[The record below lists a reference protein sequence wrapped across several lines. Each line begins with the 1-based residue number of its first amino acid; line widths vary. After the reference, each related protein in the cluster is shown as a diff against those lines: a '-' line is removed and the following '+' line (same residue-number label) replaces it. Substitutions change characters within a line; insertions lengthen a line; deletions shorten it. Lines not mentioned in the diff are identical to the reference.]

1 MAQDNLSRKM
11 SRGLPKRSTM
21 QLKSHH
27 MRRWHLRNPWCQ
39 PLLVLNYAAVMI
51 QKIVRGRKSRRRK
64 GTSKSVS
71 SKNVKSVAGNSQLDK
86 YLSRL
91 DYYQITK
98 KSRPGWM
105 DDGYSSWC
113 AVKIQSVLRMRLCN
127 QR

>member
-1 MAQDNLSRKM
+1 MAHGDLSKGM

-27 MRRWHLRNPWCQ
+27 MRRWHLSNPWCQ

-51 QKIVRGRKSRRRK
+51 QKIVRGRRSRKWK
-64 GTSKSVS
+64 GTAKFQSK
-71 SKNVKSVAGNSQLDK
+71 KNARIVAGNSQLDK

-91 DYYQITK
+91 DYYKITK
-98 KSRPGWM
+98 KSRPSWM

-113 AVKIQSVLRMRLCN
+113 AVKIQSVLRMRLHN

>member
-1 MAQDNLSRKM
+1 MTQSNLSRKM

-21 QLKSHH
+21 QLKSLH
-27 MRRWHLRNPWCQ
+27 MRRWHLSNPWCQ
-39 PLLVLNYAAVMI
+39 PLLILNYAAVLI
-51 QKIVRGRKSRRRK
+51 QKIVRGRRSRKRK
-64 GTSKSVS
+64 GTKKFPSK
-71 SKNVKSVAGNSQLDK
+71 KNVRSVAGNSQLDK

-98 KSRPGWM
+98 KSRPVWM

-113 AVKIQSVLRMRLCN
+113 AVKIQSILRMRLCN

>member
-1 MAQDNLSRKM
+1 MAQGYLCRKM
-11 SRGLPKRSTM
+11 SRGLPKRTTLQM
-21 QLKSHH
+21 KSSH

-39 PLLVLNYAAVMI
+39 PLLVLNFAAVII
-51 QKIVRGRKSRRRK
+51 QKIVRGRLSNKKKSAMKFGSRK
-64 GTSKSVS
+64 TTKPMAV
-71 SKNVKSVAGNSQLDK
+71 NNQLGK

-91 DYYQITK
+91 DYYKITK

-113 AVKIQSVLRMRLCN
+113 AVKIQSVWRMRLCN